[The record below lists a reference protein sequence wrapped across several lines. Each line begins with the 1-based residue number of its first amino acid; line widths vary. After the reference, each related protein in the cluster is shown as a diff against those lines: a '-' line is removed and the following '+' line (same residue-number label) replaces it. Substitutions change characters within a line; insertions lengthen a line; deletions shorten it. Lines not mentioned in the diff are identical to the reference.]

1 MRDGLGPAEPTMDRE
16 VRGTNASIQL
26 VGDPADAVAATP
38 ARRPSANVDCRLYE
52 RDHVLS
58 SMRSSLGHD
67 RGFAGRLICIEGGP
81 GLGKSALL
89 NAFHHIAD
97 DAGLTVLR
105 ARCSEHEMEIPYVV
119 ARRLLAP
126 SLGCGMDLASN
137 DWMELDVPAGRA
149 AGDLAAVY
157 QGLNTLLGRFGRVL
171 LAIDDVQWA
180 DPESV
185 AWLQFVSRRLDM
197 TEADI
202 AVSTLPRQAGA
213 PLGPVDR
220 LSLEPAAELFVL
232 QPLRPATTARVMQ
245 DRLGDVVTPELART
259 AHHLTG
265 GNPFLLVALID
276 ELATSESEPS
286 PSDLLRL
293 APPAVMRWTLRRLSN
308 LPSEAHDLLS
318 AVSVLGPDAD
328 LRSAAAIAG
337 IEMQVAG
344 EIADLLADASILT
357 SGRPLN
363 FVSPLVRS
371 SVYHDISAA
380 KRSGKHLAAAR
391 LLAAAGGARAEVAS
405 HLLETEPQNQPW
417 IVESL
422 SAAARDA
429 SIGGLVGESLRYL
442 ERARIELS
450 AGVERAD
457 FHMALAEI
465 EARFGRSSALDHFRA
480 AVQLEHNLDELVAS
494 GLRLIDSFR
503 ASRRNALA
511 LVAMLCELDNR
522 EMDPRLCLRIEL
534 AAAVLRSTAS
544 SARSLGPSIHA
555 QPVERAESAALKA
568 ATLYQLL
575 GASAE
580 PSSSTTF
587 GEIVDAAQ
595 LNMSLSDSDES
606 GQWMAAEIQ
615 LQALTVLVRGGAY
628 TVAESFLMAAR
639 PQLRERGHLD
649 QWKAFSILLSQ
660 SFAAQGRLVAAEELL
675 GEAMLLAVDPDDV
688 GRHEL
693 LVLAASELG
702 ALQGGIAAP
711 DPAWL
716 RCDEL
721 TPGLFNSTEA
731 SETRG
736 RLHLLTR
743 DWEHALEQFD
753 RAAELAARRGVANSA
768 VAMWRVGR
776 CEALLGLGRTTEAA
790 ELAAENLRLARQFG
804 APVPIAVALKAAAM
818 TATEDDSRVMLE
830 EALGVLSTTTA
841 EVWRCQVLIDVGVA
855 LRRTG
860 DAARSREIL
869 RESADLAVRI
879 GARSLV
885 VSATQELRASG
896 GRPRRLVL
904 SGCESLTPS
913 ERKVALLAATGHTN
927 SAIAKRLFVGVK
939 TIESHLARA
948 YRKLGIKSRS
958 ELPSV
963 IDAISVPPQS
973 ATG

>member
-1 MRDGLGPAEPTMDRE
+1 MRDGLGPAEPTMDLE

-67 RGFAGRLICIEGGP
+67 RGFAGRLICIEGAP

-337 IEMQVAG
+337 IEMQARRRNCRSTRRCVHPDQRAPVELRQPPRPQQRVPRHLRG
-344 EIADLLADASILT
+344 EKIGQA
-357 SGRPLN
+357 SGRC
-363 FVSPLVRS
+363 SPV
-371 SVYHDISAA
+371 
-380 KRSGKHLAAAR
+380 
-391 LLAAAGGARAEVAS
+391 GGGRWCPGGS
-405 HLLETEPQNQPW
+405 RFTP
-417 IVESL
+417 
-422 SAAARDA
+422 ARDRTT
-429 SIGGLVGESLRYL
+429 E
-442 ERARIELS
+442 
-450 AGVERAD
+450 
-457 FHMALAEI
+457 
-465 EARFGRSSALDHFRA
+465 SALDRRIA
-480 AVQLEHNLDELVAS
+480 L
-494 GLRLIDSFR
+494 G
-503 ASRRNALA
+503 SRSR
-511 LVAMLCELDNR
+511 C
-522 EMDPRLCLRIEL
+522 
-534 AAAVLRSTAS
+534 
-544 SARSLGPSIHA
+544 IH
-555 QPVERAESAALKA
+555 
-568 ATLYQLL
+568 
-575 GASAE
+575 
-580 PSSSTTF
+580 
-587 GEIVDAAQ
+587 
-595 LNMSLSDSDES
+595 
-606 GQWMAAEIQ
+606 
-615 LQALTVLVRGGAY
+615 
-628 TVAESFLMAAR
+628 
-639 PQLRERGHLD
+639 
-649 QWKAFSILLSQ
+649 
-660 SFAAQGRLVAAEELL
+660 
-675 GEAMLLAVDPDDV
+675 
-688 GRHEL
+688 
-693 LVLAASELG
+693 
-702 ALQGGIAAP
+702 
-711 DPAWL
+711 
-716 RCDEL
+716 
-721 TPGLFNSTEA
+721 
-731 SETRG
+731 
-736 RLHLLTR
+736 
-743 DWEHALEQFD
+743 
-753 RAAELAARRGVANSA
+753 RR
-768 VAMWRVGR
+768 
-776 CEALLGLGRTTEAA
+776 LGR
-790 ELAAENLRLARQFG
+790 
-804 APVPIAVALKAAAM
+804 
-818 TATEDDSRVMLE
+818 
-830 EALGVLSTTTA
+830 
-841 EVWRCQVLIDVGVA
+841 
-855 LRRTG
+855 
-860 DAARSREIL
+860 
-869 RESADLAVRI
+869 
-879 GARSLV
+879 
-885 VSATQELRASG
+885 
-896 GRPRRLVL
+896 
-904 SGCESLTPS
+904 
-913 ERKVALLAATGHTN
+913 
-927 SAIAKRLFVGVK
+927 
-939 TIESHLARA
+939 
-948 YRKLGIKSRS
+948 
-958 ELPSV
+958 
-963 IDAISVPPQS
+963 
-973 ATG
+973 

>member
-1 MRDGLGPAEPTMDRE
+1 MR
-16 VRGTNASIQL
+16 NSF
-26 VGDPADAVAATP
+26 
-38 ARRPSANVDCRLYE
+38 
-52 RDHVLS
+52 
-58 SMRSSLGHD
+58 GHD
-67 RGFAGRLICIEGGP
+67 RGFAGRLICIEGAP

-89 NAFHHIAD
+89 NAFHHMAD

-105 ARCSEHEMEIPYVV
+105 ARCSEHEMDIPFAL

-126 SLGCGMDLASN
+126 SLGCGMDVDSN
-137 DWMELDVPAGRA
+137 AWMGLHGPGKGTRDYAPTYHA
-149 AGDLAAVY
+149 
-157 QGLNTLLGRFGRVL
+157 LNTLLGRFGRVL

-180 DPESV
+180 DPETV

-213 PLGPVDR
+213 PLGPVDL
-220 LSLEPAAELFVL
+220 LSLEPAAEVFVL
-232 QPLRPATTARVMQ
+232 QPLRPSTTARVMQ

-265 GNPFLLVALID
+265 GNPFLLVALI
-276 ELATSESEPS
+276 EEVATRESTPS
-286 PSDLLRL
+286 PSDLLHL

-308 LPSEAHDLLS
+308 LPPEAHDLLA

-328 LRSAAAIAG
+328 LRSAAA
-337 IEMQVAG
+337 VAG
-344 EIADLLADASILT
+344 VETERAGDLADLLADASILN

-363 FVSPLVRS
+363 FISPLVGS
-371 SVYHDISAA
+371 SVYHEISAA

-391 LLAAAGGARAEVAS
+391 LTAACGGARAEVAS

-417 IVESL
+417 IVEAL

-442 ERARIELS
+442 ERARVELS
-450 AGVERAD
+450 AGVERAE
-457 FHMALAEI
+457 FHLALAEI
-465 EARFGRSSALDHFRA
+465 EGRFGRSSALDHFRT

-503 ASRRNALA
+503 ASPLSAVA
-511 LVAMLCELDNR
+511 LVDMLCELDSR
-522 EMDPRLCLRIEL
+522 DMDPRLRLRVEL
-534 AAAVLRSTAS
+534 ASAVLRSTAN
-544 SARSLGPSIHA
+544 SARSLEPSLRA
-555 QPVERAESAALKA
+555 QPVDSAESATVKA

-575 GASAE
+575 GESAE
-580 PSSSTTF
+580 PTSTTF
-587 GEIVDAAQ
+587 GEFVEAAQ
-595 LNMSLSDSDES
+595 LNMPLLDSAESD
-606 GQWMAAEIQ
+606 QWISAEVQ

-628 TVAESFLMAAR
+628 TVAEPFLVAAR
-639 PQLRERGHLD
+639 PKLRELGHLG

-660 SFAAQGRLVAAEELL
+660 SFAAQGRLVPAEELL
-675 GEAMLLAVDPDDV
+675 GEAMLVETDHDV
-688 GRHEL
+688 GRHQL
-693 LVLAASELG
+693 LVLATSELG
-702 ALQGGIAAP
+702 ALQGGMAAP
-711 DPAWL
+711 EPTWL
-716 RCDEL
+716 CRDEL

-753 RAAELAARRGVANSA
+753 RAAELAAGRGVVNSA

-776 CEALLGLGRTTEAA
+776 CEALLGLGRTAEAA

-804 APVPIAVALKAAAM
+804 APVPIAVALKTAAM
-818 TATEDDSRVMLE
+818 IATDDDSPGMLE
-830 EALGVLSTTTA
+830 EAMEMLSTTTA
-841 EVWRCQVLIDVGVA
+841 EVWRCRVLIDLGAA
-855 LRRTG
+855 LRRSG
-860 DAARSREIL
+860 DAAASRETL

-885 VSATQELRASG
+885 ASATQELRASG

-904 SGCESLTPS
+904 SGSESLTPS

-927 SAIAKRLFVGVK
+927 SAIANSLFVGVK

-958 ELPSV
+958 ELPGV
-963 IDAISVPPQS
+963 IDAISVPPETL
-973 ATG
+973 TG